1 MPLVV
6 ERSFKSTSDVVAG
19 AVSQRRHRLGRC
31 QAPAART
38 ANEEEVVVQL
48 HAKRLELARKTLD
61 EARIHGPIGK
71 GLPLDE
77 DSPFADGAEVWNAHI
92 GPLRAGAHIDKLRAL
107 TRGEALPSR
116 LDINSVDRFIA
127 VLHAQMTIPNWL
139 GVSRVYGHI
148 GPN

>member
-77 DSPFADGAEVWNAHI
+77 DSPFADGAEV
-92 GPLRAGAHIDKLRAL
+92 GMPAGAHIDELRAL

-139 GVSRVYGHI
+139 GVCGVYGHI
-148 GPN
+148 GPQ